1 MFEPKLT
8 PKQYVQRNNVG
19 VSLERK
25 KLHALELRMLSASSA
40 DRRRITQYARNRLNA
55 IGDLYQREKL
65 SAMLIDD
72 PSYTKP
78 FKILASELVQIAKR
92 YKLIAGT

>member
-8 PKQYVQRNNVG
+8 PKQYIKRNNVG

-25 KLHALELRMLSASSA
+25 KLHVLELRMLSASHVE
-40 DRRRITQYARNRLNA
+40 RRRIATYARRRLSA

-65 SAMLIDD
+65 SAIVLDD
-72 PSYTKP
+72 PDYIKP
-78 FKILASELVQIAKR
+78 FKVLASELNQIAKR
-92 YKLIAGT
+92 YKLIAGL